1 MLQAFQVFG
10 CINIPKEYRYH
21 FLSFFQSTDQL
32 QIPWSDTKLALGAIG
47 DAHQTHYNHLV
58 VFQLLHQVVVRRL
71 TGSLRNLKVVYLGVA
86 VEVAAEILAR
96 AANT

>member
-10 CINIPKEYRYH
+10 CINIPKKHRHH

-32 QIPWSDTKLALGAIG
+32 QIPWCDAKSTLGAIG

-58 VFQLLHQVVVRRL
+58 IFQLLHQVVVRRL

-86 VEVAAEILAR
+86 IEVAAEIFAR
-96 AANT
+96 TANT